1 MVRMTRSW
9 YSCPLSY
16 VNPLMPS
23 KSNCCHSPGW
33 SSVMTSIHSIPSS
46 KNGGYIMPV
55 SEETVMEISFVMSF
69 ASSSL
74 QLVVRSAPIKRR
86 IGRSSFFMIDGF

>member
-1 MVRMTRSW
+1 MV
-9 YSCPLSY
+9 
-16 VNPLMPS
+16 V
-23 KSNCCHSPGW
+23 CHDS
-33 SSVMTSIHSIPSS
+33 MHSMSSS

-74 QLVVRSAPIKRR
+74 QLVASSELIIR
-86 IGRSSFFMIDGF
+86 IGRSSFFIYGGFWLLWY